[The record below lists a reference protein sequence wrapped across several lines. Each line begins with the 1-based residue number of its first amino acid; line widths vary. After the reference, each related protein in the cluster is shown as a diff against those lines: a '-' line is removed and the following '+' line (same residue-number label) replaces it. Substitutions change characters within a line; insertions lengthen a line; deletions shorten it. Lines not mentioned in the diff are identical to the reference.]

1 VLVHVYSAI
10 AGKPPAH
17 QSAPGSSGYLWAA
30 TIGCRVPRKD
40 CKGRVEAVFEH
51 ACNVALDSGGL
62 VTVLAHH
69 AGSVVH
75 GIRLFRNQWFDH
87 RLRPGVPVRLGAD
100 RVIFDN
106 GAVTVMLSAAAGWTP
121 GFGPGKCDWSAH
133 SRGAA
138 LLAREMLCDHAE
150 RCSSDFLA
158 TVLRQ
163 EHRVTP
169 LARRVSAIIPRL
181 ALAARTRDAD
191 GALHLLAQL
200 VGAGPG
206 LTPAGDDFIIGWLA
220 GLALLAQ
227 SPAQFEFLHAMG
239 DSIGSLKYATTSVS
253 AQHLDDACA
262 MMFSERLSDLCMAIA
277 AGEPKGTLGLRLAAQ
292 LAVGS
297 TSGADAAAGLMFAL
311 FDCGPAVR

>member
-1 VLVHVYSAI
+1 MRVCSAI
-10 AGKPPAH
+10 AGKAPAY
-17 QSAPGSSGYLWAA
+17 QSAPGSSAYLWAA
-30 TIGCRVPRKD
+30 TVGCRVPRTD
-40 CKGRVEAVFEH
+40 CKGRVEAVFDH

-75 GIRLFRNQWFDH
+75 GIRLLRNQWFDR
-87 RLRPGVPVRLGAD
+87 RLRPGLPVRLAAD
-100 RVIFDN
+100 RVIFDS
-106 GAVTVMLSAAAGWTP
+106 GAVTVMLSTAAGWTP
-121 GFGPGKCDWSAH
+121 AFGPGMCDWSAR

-138 LLAREMLCDHAE
+138 LLARELLCDHAE

-158 TVLRQ
+158 TVLRL

-191 GALHLLAQL
+191 DALHLLAQL
-200 VGAGPG
+200 VGLGPG

-220 GLALLAQ
+220 GLTLLAQ
-227 SPAQFEFLHAMG
+227 SPAQVEFLRAMCDG
-239 DSIGSLKYATTSVS
+239 IGALKYATTSVS
-253 AQHLDDACA
+253 AQQLDDACA
-262 MMFSERLSDLCMAIA
+262 MMFSERLADVCMAIA
-277 AGEPKGTLGLRLAAQ
+277 AGEPKGTLGSRLAAQ
-292 LAVGS
+292 LAVGAS
-297 TSGADAAAGLMFAL
+297 SGADAAAGLMFAL

>member
-1 VLVHVYSAI
+1 MHVCSAI
-10 AGKPPAH
+10 AGKPPAYP
-17 QSAPGSSGYLWAA
+17 SSLGSSGYLWAA
-30 TIGCRVPRKD
+30 TIGCRVPRTD

-51 ACNVALDSGGL
+51 ACNVALDTGGL

-87 RLRPGVPVRLGAD
+87 RLRPGVPVGLGAD
-100 RVIFDN
+100 RVIFDS

-121 GFGPGKCDWSAH
+121 GFGPGMCDWSGR

-138 LLAREMLCDHAE
+138 LQARELLWDHAD
-150 RCSSDFLA
+150 RCSSEFLA
-158 TVLRQ
+158 TVLRLD
-163 EHRVTP
+163 HRVTP

-181 ALAARTRDAD
+181 AIAARTRDAD

-200 VGAGPG
+200 VGIGPG

-220 GLALLAQ
+220 GLTLLAQ
-227 SPAQFEFLHAMG
+227 SPAQFEFLRAIG
-239 DSIGSLKYATTSVS
+239 DGIGSLKHATTSVS
-253 AQHLDDACA
+253 AQQLDDACA
-262 MMFSERLSDLCMAIA
+262 MMFSERLSDVCMAIA
-277 AGEPKGTLGLRLAAQ
+277 AGEPNGTLGLRLAAQ
-292 LAVGS
+292 LAVGA

-311 FDCGPAVR
+311 FDCGPALW